1 MPSPLDIQLSNQVAV
16 VTGGSRG
23 LGQAYALALAAMGS
37 IVAVV
42 ARTQLEVDETVSI
55 IQRAGGRAMAFTAD
69 VADPR
74 AVEMAMK
81 NIEGRLGAIDL
92 LINNAGIAGPV
103 GPLWQIDPDDWW
115 HTLEVNFQGAFLC
128 ARYVLPD
135 MLSRGK
141 GRLINI
147 SSDAGGFGIPY
158 ISAYGLSKT
167 ALIRL
172 TETLAI
178 ETTGTGVSVFVISPG
193 TVRTPFTEAVLASES
208 QKWIPWLAELF
219 EQGLDVS
226 PDPSVRLVIQLAS
239 GKFDALSGR
248 FITIEDDLDELL
260 KSVSQI
266 ESESLYT
273 LRVNKLGA

>member
-1 MPSPLDIQLSNQVAV
+1 MPSSLDIQLSNQVAV
-16 VTGGSRG
+16 VTGGGRG
-23 LGQAYALALAAMGS
+23 LGQAYALALAALGS
-37 IVAVV
+37 TVAVV
-42 ARTQLEVDETVSI
+42 ARTQLEIDETVSL
-55 IQRAGGRAMAFTAD
+55 IQGAGGQAMAFTAD
-69 VADPR
+69 VGDPR

-81 NIEGRLGAIDL
+81 NIEGRLGTIDL

-103 GPLWQIDPDDWW
+103 GPLWQVDPDDWW
-115 HTLEVNFQGAFLC
+115 RTLEVNFRGAFLC
-128 ARYVLPD
+128 ARHVLSG

-172 TETLAI
+172 TETLAM
-178 ETTGTGVSVFVISPG
+178 ETAGTGASVFAISPG
-193 TVRTPFTEAVLASES
+193 TVRTPFTEAVLSSES

-219 EQGLDVS
+219 EQSLDVS
-226 PDPSVRLVIQLAS
+226 PDPSVRLVLQLAS

-248 FITIEDDLDELL
+248 FITIDDDLDDLL
-260 KSVSQI
+260 KSMSQI